1 MLLEAAE
8 GHAKQTIKA
17 DIPQYIIS
25 KLGLTRDPLEGK
37 CCFVHLAN
45 SQLSVLISKD
55 TQPILSA
62 CYCYKWLLLESLLI
76 IEMLHK

>member
-37 CCFVHLAN
+37 CCFIHLAN

-55 TQPILSA
+55 TQRIYQHVVA
-62 CYCYKWLLLESLLI
+62 INGYCWN
-76 IEMLHK
+76 HF